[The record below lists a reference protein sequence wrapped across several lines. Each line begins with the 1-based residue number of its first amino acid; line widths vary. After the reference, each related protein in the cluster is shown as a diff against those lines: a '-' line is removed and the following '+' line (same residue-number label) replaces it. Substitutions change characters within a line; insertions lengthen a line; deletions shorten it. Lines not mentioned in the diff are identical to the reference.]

1 MDGGWRGGLRLLANA
16 ALVAH
21 FTNHP
26 AACKSLCPTGQGEG
40 TLDDRCGQFL
50 FMVFYDTSFVSSLFF
65 ILRSLVKH
73 FFISSF
79 IKKSSVFIFSERFLK
94 FEIEIDV

>member
-1 MDGGWRGGLRLLANA
+1 MDGGWRGGLGLLADA

-26 AACKSLCPTGQGEG
+26 AACKSLCPAGQGEG
-40 TLDDRCGQFL
+40 TLDDRWGQFL

-73 FFISSF
+73 FFTSSF
-79 IKKSSVFIFSERFLK
+79 IKKSFVFIFSERFLK
-94 FEIEIDV
+94 FEIEIDA

>member
-1 MDGGWRGGLRLLANA
+1 MLANA

-26 AACKSLCPTGQGEG
+26 AACKSLCPAGQGEG
-40 TLDDRCGQFL
+40 TLDDRWGQFL